1 MRLAIRLMWKITIDG
16 ENGIM
21 EFTKNG
27 VAAKGTYEYK
37 GYQIYDYESGS
48 RGVRY
53 FFEKTNGDDAAPKY
67 VQFSDHGIA
76 PGAAEHFHIY
86 AGNDSF

>member
-1 MRLAIRLMWKITIDG
+1 
-16 ENGIM
+16 M

-53 FFEKTNGDDAAPKY
+53 FFEKTDGDDAAPKY

-76 PGAAEHFHIY
+76 PEQQNIFIFMQETIVLMHYLRKWKIGQPITRLR
-86 AGNDSF
+86 

>member
-1 MRLAIRLMWKITIDG
+1 
-16 ENGIM
+16 M

-53 FFEKTNGDDAAPKY
+53 FFEKTMVMMLHQNMYSLVIMALHLEQQNIFIFMQETIVLMHYLRKWKIGQP
-67 VQFSDHGIA
+67 ITRLR
-76 PGAAEHFHIY
+76 
-86 AGNDSF
+86 